1 MTSSTRY
8 VRPVLSLAENSVLK
22 RLVPSQLYGEFDKHY
37 STWMAVIKAV
47 AQLDCLLSLSKS
59 SAALGEPC
67 VRPEI
72 VEAETAFADF
82 EELRHPCIFR

>member
-1 MTSSTRY
+1 
-8 VRPVLSLAENSVLK
+8 
-22 RLVPSQLYGEFDKHY
+22 
-37 STWMAVIKAV
+37 MAVIRVV

-72 VEAETAFADF
+72 IESDTAIVEF
-82 EELRHPCIFR
+82 EELRHPCVLK